1 MRSIII
7 GFIFDAVLNNKI
19 INLYNQGKT
28 IRDFIYIDDL
38 SNLIKL
44 CIEAED
50 NTEKNNIY
58 NIGSN
63 IGYSILDLLEVI
75 TQITSKRIN
84 YIDMPAR
91 IIDCDYNVL
100 DITKIKKDLN

>member
-1 MRSIII
+1 M
-7 GFIFDAVLNNKI
+7 
-19 INLYNQGKT
+19 
-28 IRDFIYIDDL
+28 

-100 DITKIKKDLN
+100 DITKIKKDLNWEPKISLKAGLEIMWNHLSKSSIDKNSFT